1 MFIKHYCLI
10 LIINFFLEAPISVY
24 GEGSYAISAVK
35 EMKVTDEFLGLD
47 VNTRKC
53 QNKELFETCT
63 TRQYLENI
71 REKCNCVPFPLQDF
85 TDPNLVAKFNVHI
98 SIYLSLFLVSH
109 LQR

>member
-1 MFIKHYCLI
+1 M
-10 LIINFFLEAPISVY
+10 Y

-53 QNKELFETCT
+53 QNEEPFESCT

-71 REKCNCVPFPLQDF
+71 REQCNCVPFPLQNF
-85 TDPNLVAKFNVHI
+85 TDLNLVTQQIVQLAVDF
-98 SIYLSLFLVSH
+98 SID
-109 LQR
+109 